1 MSSGTGGTGTGGTGG
16 TATSAGTSGTSATSA
31 AGAAGAVAGAAA
43 GAAKAVGA
51 AGSFIQGKMPNKA
64 TWGLIGW
71 IAGVII
77 ICISMTVQLFT
88 LSHGTSG
95 QLAIDTGLHA
105 ALWPVL
111 IAAILIAVG
120 FTTWNLLSE
129 HKGYSYPA
137 LFMLAFSSYIMANFA
152 IFASTKQVTVAT
164 K

>member
-16 TATSAGTSGTSATSA
+16 TATSAGTSGTSATS
-31 AGAAGAVAGAAA
+31 AA

>member
-1 MSSGTGGTGTGGTGG
+1 MSSGGGSTGGSTGSTTGSTGGG
-16 TATSAGTSGTSATSA
+16 
-31 AGAAGAVAGAAA
+31 AGAVVS
-43 GAAKAVGA
+43 AAKGAVA
-51 AGSFIQGKMPNKA
+51 SAGVSLSKA
-64 TWGLIGW
+64 NWGLIGW

-77 ICISMTVQLFT
+77 ISISMTVQLFT

-111 IAAILIAVG
+111 IGAILIAVG
-120 FTTWNLLSE
+120 FTMWNLLSE

>member
-1 MSSGTGGTGTGGTGG
+1 MSSAPAAAPPTTGTG
-16 TATSAGTSGTSATSA
+16 AVIVAG
-31 AGAAGAVAGAAA
+31 AGAAA
-43 GAAKAVGA
+43 SAAKAAVST
-51 AGSFIQGKMPNKA
+51 AGVTLSKA
-64 TWGLIGW
+64 NWGLIGW
-71 IAGVII
+71 IAGII
-77 ICISMTVQLFT
+77 IISISMTVQLFT

-111 IAAILIAVG
+111 IGAILIAVG
-120 FTTWNLLSE
+120 FTMWNLLSE

>member
-1 MSSGTGGTGTGGTGG
+1 MSSAATGGAATPPTGGAGAGG
-16 TATSAGTSGTSATSA
+16 AGAGAGGG
-31 AGAAGAVAGAAA
+31 AGAAVE
-43 GAAKAVGA
+43 KT
-51 AGSFIQGKMPNKA
+51 FIQRFTPTKSS
-64 TWGLIGW
+64 WGLILW
-71 IAGVII
+71 VAGII
-77 ICISMTVQLFT
+77 FISVSMTIQLFT

-111 IAAILIAVG
+111 IGAILIAVG
-120 FTTWNLLSE
+120 FTMWNLLSE